1 MRADLEIDALGLLC
15 PLPVLRLR
23 KRMAELDGDSVVRL
37 LADDPA
43 AAIDVPH
50 FCQESAHTFLG
61 SEPLDNAPSN
71 GRGPAT
77 AYYIRKA

>member
-1 MRADLEIDALGLLC
+1 MTADLTIDAIGLLC

-23 KRMAELDGDSVVRL
+23 KRLSGLEPGQTACL

-50 FCQESAHTFLG
+50 FCAEQGHAFLG
-61 SEPLDNAPSN
+61 DEPRA
-71 GRGPAT
+71 GAT
-77 AYYIRKA
+77 AYFIRKA

>member
-1 MRADLEIDALGLLC
+1 MRRMNADLTIDAIGLLC

-23 KRMAELDGDSVVRL
+23 KRLGQLKSGQIACL

-50 FCQESAHTFLG
+50 FCTEQGHAFLG
-61 SEPLDNAPSN
+61 DQPHQQ
-71 GRGPAT
+71 AT
-77 AYYIRKA
+77 AYFIRKA